1 MAKCVVID
9 EQNELVINAGITINK
24 QYGQW
29 EDRKPGQNLEHGM
42 GMVYANDMKGN
53 WKWGKYYKTF
63 SMDKQSYISDIQK
76 CKMIIPNVMAF
87 LGQEAKKNQTQDDQ
101 STVLVLLNTKNGEIF
116 KYMKV

>member
-1 MAKCVVID
+1 
-9 EQNELVINAGITINK
+9 
-24 QYGQW
+24 
-29 EDRKPGQNLEHGM
+29 M

-101 STVLVLLNTKNGEIF
+101 STVLVLLNTKTGEIF
-116 KYMKV
+116 KYMKI